1 MKKFL
6 ILLLMFSSLYGAR
19 VVESYWKKGE
29 TFSQYIERHNI
40 PSTLLD
46 SISKSDK
53 LLLLEIQSDN
63 SFFELKNKKGELL
76 QALIP
81 IGEEMQVQ
89 IMKIHASGEYKFDIV
104 PTIFIES
111 EYKVVLPITTSP
123 SVDINRE
130 TNYASLATHF
140 SQLFKNRS
148 EINFRRLQKGDT
160 MAFFYTQ
167 RTRLGRPIND
177 PKITSA
183 MLDTRGKKHFVF
195 VNKDGEKFSDT
206 GKVIRYK
213 AGTKKVAVYDK
224 MRMPMRHPRIT
235 SRFTYK
241 RFHPILRR
249 YRPHLGI
256 DFGARRGTPIL
267 AAGDG
272 VVSFSGWQGGYGKV
286 VKISHGSGYVTLYAH
301 QSRIRVG
308 RGQRVKKGQVIGYV
322 GSTGRSTGPHLHFGM
337 YINGRAVNPASHIR
351 MKTRK
356 YRSVDI
362 FKTKIVKI
370 KGIKKYKNR
379 LLTLAKEN
387 PKLHVW
393 KDKQK
398 NSILYKEINTL

>member
-1 MKKFL
+1 
-6 ILLLMFSSLYGAR
+6 MFSSLYSAR
-19 VVESYWKKGE
+19 VIENHWTKGE
-29 TFSQYIERHNI
+29 TFSQYIERNNI
-40 PSTLLD
+40 PTTLLD
-46 SISKSDK
+46 TISKSDK
-53 LLLLEIQSDN
+53 LLLLEIQSNN
-63 SFFELKNKKGELL
+63 SFFELKNKEGQLL

-81 IGEEMQVQ
+81 IGEEMQIQ
-89 IMKIHASGEYKFDIV
+89 IVKNHTSGEYTFDII

-111 EYKVVLPITTSP
+111 EYKVVLPVTKSP
-123 SVDINRE
+123 SIDIHRE
-130 TNYASLATHF
+130 INYASLAHHF
-140 SQLFKNRS
+140 SQLFKNRP
-148 EINFRRLQKGDT
+148 EVNFRRLQKGDT

-177 PKITSA
+177 PYITSA
-183 MLDTRGKKHFVF
+183 LLDTRGKKHFVF

-213 AGTKKVAVYDK
+213 AGIKKVAVYDK

-267 AAGDG
+267 AAGNG
-272 VVSFSGWQGGYGKV
+272 RVSFAGWQGGYGKV
-286 VKISHGSGYVTLYAH
+286 VKISHGGGYVTLYAH
-301 QSRIRVG
+301 QSRIRVS
-308 RGQRVKKGQVIGYV
+308 RGQSVKKGQVIGYV

-337 YINGRAVNPASHIR
+337 YINGRAVNPARHIR
-351 MKTRK
+351 LKTRK
-356 YRSVDI
+356 YKSVDI

-379 LLTLAKEN
+379 LLALSKET

-393 KDKQK
+393 NTDQK
-398 NSILYKEINTL
+398 NSMLYKEINTL

>member
-1 MKKFL
+1 
-6 ILLLMFSSLYGAR
+6 MFSSLYSAR
-19 VVESYWKKGE
+19 VVESNWKKGE
-29 TFSQYIERHNI
+29 TFSQYIERNNI
-40 PSTLLD
+40 PSNLLD
-46 SISKSDK
+46 TISKSDK
-53 LLLLEIQSDN
+53 LLLLEIQSGDD
-63 SFFELKNKKGELL
+63 FFELRDPKGHLL

-81 IGEEMQVQ
+81 IGEEMQIQ
-89 IMKIHASGEYKFDIV
+89 ILKIHATGEYKFDII

-111 EYKVVLPITTSP
+111 EYKVVLPITNSP
-123 SVDINRE
+123 SIDINRE
-130 TNYASLATHF
+130 INYASLAHHF
-140 SQLFKNRS
+140 SALFKNRS
-148 EINFRRLQKGDT
+148 EIDFRKLQKGDT

-167 RTRLGRPIND
+167 RTRLGKPINE

-183 MLDTRGKKHFVF
+183 MLETHGKKHFVF
-195 VNKDGEKFSDT
+195 VNKDGERFSDS
-206 GKVIRYK
+206 GKIIRYK

-224 MRMPMRHPRIT
+224 MRMPMRNPRVT

-272 VVSFSGWQGGYGKV
+272 KVIYAGWQGGYGKV
-286 VKISHGSGYVTLYAH
+286 VKISHGGGYTTLYAH
-301 QSRIRVG
+301 QSRIRVS

-322 GSTGRSTGPHLHFGM
+322 GSTGRSTGAHLHFGM

-356 YRSVDI
+356 FKNVDI

-370 KGIKKYKNR
+370 KGINKYKNR
-379 LLTLAKEN
+379 LLALTKET
-387 PKLHVW
+387 PKMHVW
-393 KDKQK
+393 HTDQK
-398 NSILYKEINTL
+398 NSVLYKEINTL

>member
-1 MKKFL
+1 M
-6 ILLLMFSSLYGAR
+6 ISSLFGAR
-19 VVESYWKKGE
+19 VIETNWKKGE
-29 TFSQYIERHNI
+29 TFSQYIERNNL

-46 SISKSDK
+46 TISKSDK
-53 LLLLEIQSDN
+53 LLLLEIQSGDD
-63 SFFELKNKKGELL
+63 FFELKNRKGELL

-81 IGEEMQVQ
+81 IGEEMQIQ
-89 IMKIHASGEYKFDIV
+89 IAKIHATGEYRFDII

-111 EYKVVLPITTSP
+111 EYKVVLPITNSP

-130 TNYASLATHF
+130 INYASLANHF
-140 SQLFKNRS
+140 SQLFKNRK
-148 EINFRRLQKGDT
+148 EVNFRRLQKGDT

-167 RTRLGRPIND
+167 RTRLGKPINE
-177 PKITSA
+177 PSITSA

-195 VNKDGEKFSDT
+195 VNKDGERFSDS

-224 MRMPMRHPRIT
+224 MRMPMRNPRVT

-241 RFHPILRR
+241 RFHPVLKR

-272 VVSFSGWQGGYGKV
+272 KVTFAGWQGGYGKV
-286 VKISHGSGYVTLYAH
+286 VKISHGSGYTTLYAH
-301 QSRIRVG
+301 QSRMRVSK
-308 RGQRVKKGQVIGYV
+308 GQSVKKGQVIGYV

-337 YINGRAVNPASHIR
+337 YIKGRAVNPASHIR

-356 YRSVDI
+356 FKNIDI
-362 FKTKIVKI
+362 FKTKVVKI

-379 LLTLAKEN
+379 LLALTKET
-387 PKLHVW
+387 PKMHVW
-393 KDKQK
+393 DSDQK
-398 NSILYKEINTL
+398 NSILYKEIKTL

>member
-1 MKKFL
+1 MKKLL
-6 ILLLMFSSLYGAR
+6 ILLLMFSTLYGAR
-19 VVESYWKKGE
+19 VMESNWKKGE
-29 TFSQYIERHNI
+29 TFSQYLERNNI
-40 PSTLLD
+40 PSSLLD
-46 SISKSDK
+46 TISKSDK
-53 LLLLEIQSDN
+53 LLLLEIQSGDD
-63 SFFELKNKKGELL
+63 FFELKSNKNELL

-89 IMKIHASGEYKFDIV
+89 IVKIHSSGEYQFDIV

-111 EYKVVLPITTSP
+111 EYKVVLPITNSP

-130 TNYASLATHF
+130 INYASLANHF
-140 SQLFKNRS
+140 SELFKNRK

-167 RTRLGRPIND
+167 RTRLGKPIND
-177 PKITSA
+177 PQITSA
-183 MLDTRGKKHFVF
+183 MLETRGKKHFVF

-206 GKVIRYK
+206 GKIIHYK

-224 MRMPMRHPRIT
+224 MRMPMHSPRIT

-241 RFHPILRR
+241 RFHPVLKR

-272 VVSFSGWQGGYGKV
+272 VVSFAGWQGGYGKV
-286 VKISHGSGYVTLYAH
+286 VKISHGGGYTTLYAH
-301 QSRIRVG
+301 QSRIRVSN
-308 RGQRVKKGQVIGYV
+308 GQKVKKGQVIGYV

-337 YINGRAVNPASHIR
+337 YINGRAVNPASHISI
-351 MKTRK
+351 KTRK
-356 YRSVDI
+356 FKNVDI

-370 KGIKKYKNR
+370 KGINKYKDR
-379 LLTLAKEN
+379 LLALTKET

-393 KDKQK
+393 DTDQK
-398 NSILYKEINTL
+398 NGILYKEINTL